1 MRRLR
6 DALADGSYASLRDVV
21 TEQYA
26 STGTGSGKPPIRDR

>member
-26 STGTGSGKPPIRDR
+26 STGTGSGKPPVTDR